1 MEVRTEVRTYLLRL
15 MCDACGDGE
24 MVRTEAPLS
33 LMDKSSVCFEH
44 ACNKCGALVVV
55 KDNPYPRIAYDT
67 LMPDIN
73 AKS

>member
-1 MEVRTEVRTYLLRL
+1 MEVRTEVRTDLVRL

-24 MVRTEAPLS
+24 MVRTETPVS
-33 LMDKSSVCFEH
+33 FMGRSVARFEH

-67 LMPDIN
+67 LMPDFN